1 MQYSPASSQSP
12 DNINSNLAALFNI
25 HFVSYALKIA
35 YRDSR
40 RSPSVNSENRRFVYP
55 HVERSRL
62 VSGFQC
68 SYFAEPY
75 SAHSVLQPSIAS
87 VRDIESKP
95 YASEFF
101 RYLSISCLRVS
112 LSSFV
117 PISCASRASKASS
130 G

>member
-12 DNINSNLAALFNI
+12 DNIN
-25 HFVSYALKIA
+25 FVSYALKIA

-40 RSPSVNSENRRFVYP
+40 RSPSVNSENRRFVYALYERFVYR

-101 RYLSISCLRVS
+101 RYLSISCMRVS

>member
-40 RSPSVNSENRRFVYP
+40 RSPSVNSENRRFVYALYERFVYR

-87 VRDIESKP
+87 VRDINQNHTPQNS
-95 YASEFF
+95 SDTS
-101 RYLSISCLRVS
+101 RS
-112 LSSFV
+112 L
-117 PISCASRASKASS
+117 A
-130 G
+130 